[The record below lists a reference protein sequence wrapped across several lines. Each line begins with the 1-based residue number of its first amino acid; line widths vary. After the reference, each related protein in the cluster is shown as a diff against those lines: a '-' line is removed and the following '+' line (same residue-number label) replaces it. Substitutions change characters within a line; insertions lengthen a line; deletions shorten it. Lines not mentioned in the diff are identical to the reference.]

1 MKVLKRENGLEDKQ
15 KFWRHIA
22 VEKSNSFLGTE
33 PVGKLLLKLSLPVIV
48 AQIVNLLY
56 NLVDRVYIGHMPE
69 NGDMTLTG
77 LGVCMSVIMIVSAF
91 AAFVSSGCA
100 PRASMAMGRGDHN
113 EAEQILGN
121 SLTMQVLISVILTAI
136 LLIFNRPLLL
146 AFGASENAIGFAT
159 DYMNIYAIGTIF
171 VQLTLGMTSFIT
183 AQGFATAGM
192 ISVLIGAVCNIAL
205 DPLFIY
211 GFHMGVKGAALA
223 TIISQAASTIYV
235 LWFLTSKKT
244 MLRIRKKNLRLS
256 GKIILPILALG
267 LATFIMQASE
277 SIILICFNSSLL
289 KYGGDIAVGAM
300 TILSSVMQFSSLP
313 AQGLGQGAQPIKSY
327 NYGAKNADRVK
338 KTVKLLIGCTLGY
351 TMLVWSLVM
360 LFPQLFARI
369 FVPNP
374 EVIEFTGWALRIYC
388 AALGVFGVQMACQLT
403 FTALGN
409 AKASITV
416 AVLRK
421 FILLIPLIYLVP
433 HLVADK
439 TMGVYLAEPIADFIS
454 VTFTVILFFFQF
466 RKALRSLE
474 EGRQKEEA

>member
-1 MKVLKRENGLEDKQ
+1 M
-15 KFWRHIA
+15 
-22 VEKSNSFLGTE
+22 EKSNRFLGTE

-69 NGDMTLTG
+69 NGDMALTG

-91 AAFVSSGCA
+91 AAFVSSGGA

-113 EAEQILGN
+113 EAEKILGN

-146 AFGASENAIGFAT
+146 AFGASENTIGFAT
-159 DYMNIYAIGTIF
+159 DYMNIYAVGTIF

-223 TIISQAASTIYV
+223 TIISQAASTVYV

-256 GKIILPILALG
+256 GKIILPILTLG

-313 AQGLGQGAQPIKSY
+313 AQGLGQGAQPITSY

-338 KTVKLLIGCTLGY
+338 KTVKLLIGYTLGY

-369 FVPNP
+369 FVPNL

-466 RKALRSLE
+466 RKALRRLDE
-474 EGRQKEEA
+474 ERQKAEA

>member
-1 MKVLKRENGLEDKQ
+1 M
-15 KFWRHIA
+15 
-22 VEKSNSFLGTE
+22 EKGNSFLGME

-69 NGDMTLTG
+69 NGDMALTG
-77 LGVCMSVIMIVSAF
+77 LGVCMSVILIVSAF
-91 AAFVSSGCA
+91 SAFVSSGGA
-100 PRASMAMGRGDHN
+100 PRASMAMGRGDHE
-113 EAEQILGN
+113 EAEKILGN
-121 SLTMQVLISVILTAI
+121 SLTMQVLISVILTTI

-146 AFGASENAIGFAT
+146 AFGASENTIGFAT
-159 DYMNIYAIGTIF
+159 DYMNIYAVGTIF
-171 VQLTLGMTSFIT
+171 VQITLGMTSFIT
-183 AQGFATAGM
+183 AQGFATGGM

-211 GFHMGVKGAALA
+211 GFHMGVKGAAFA
-223 TIISQAASTIYV
+223 TIISQAASTVYV

-244 MLRIRKKNLRLS
+244 ILRIRKKNLRLS

-313 AQGLGQGAQPIKSY
+313 AQGLGQGAQPITSY

-351 TMLVWSLVM
+351 TMIVWGLVM

-369 FVPNP
+369 FVPNS
-374 EVIEFTGWALRIYC
+374 EMIEFTSWALRIYC
-388 AALGVFGVQMACQLT
+388 AALGVFGAQMACQLT

-409 AKASITV
+409 AKASIAV

-421 FILLIPLIYLVP
+421 FILLIPLIYFVP
-433 HLVADK
+433 HLVANK

-466 RKALRSLE
+466 RKALCGLE
-474 EGRQKEEA
+474 EGCQKAEA

>member
-1 MKVLKRENGLEDKQ
+1 M
-15 KFWRHIA
+15 
-22 VEKSNSFLGTE
+22 EKNNRFLGTE

-69 NGDMTLTG
+69 NGDMALTG

-91 AAFVSSGCA
+91 AAFVSSGGA

-113 EAEQILGN
+113 EAEKILGN

-146 AFGASENAIGFAT
+146 AFGASENTIGFAT
-159 DYMNIYAIGTIF
+159 DYMNIYAVGTIF

-223 TIISQAASTIYV
+223 TIISQAASTVYV

-313 AQGLGQGAQPIKSY
+313 AQGLGQGAQPITSY
-327 NYGAKNADRVK
+327 NYGAKNTDRVK

-369 FVPNP
+369 FVPNL

-388 AALGVFGVQMACQLT
+388 AALGVFGVQMAFQLT

-466 RKALRSLE
+466 RKALRGLDE
-474 EGRQKEEA
+474 ERQKAEA